1 MSQPE
6 FVGEQEVDFG
16 RYWVALVRYW
26 WIPVAGLVIG
36 AVVGLVVQSGSGSR
50 GYRADTT
57 IYLGQPFA
65 PGSTTA
71 IQSLPTRVGFVQGLI
86 SSKAVLKA
94 ASAKSGIPL
103 GKLTGAVSQAG
114 IGSTGST
121 RQTSSPA
128 VQVISVR
135 NASARKAVTASTAV
149 AEIAVKEFSTYVDI
163 KLGSYKTRLART
175 ERELASVDERIRY
188 AEEQQAKALADR
200 SLPATERL
208 IVLANFDN
216 VLQFNETKRAN
227 LEVSQ
232 LSLGDSIALA
242 QQVERA
248 RVIEPASAH
257 RIAPPSKRTGA
268 AVGLVI
274 GLVLGLLGAV
284 LFEPFSQLVK
294 RARTAS

>member
-6 FVGEQEVDFG
+6 FVGEQEVDIG

-26 WIPVAGLVIG
+26 WIPVAGLIVG
-36 AVVGLVVQSGSGSR
+36 AAVGLVVQTGSGSR

-65 PGSTTA
+65 PGSTTP
-71 IQSLPTRVGFVQGLI
+71 IQGVPTLVGFVQNLVA
-86 SSKAVLKA
+86 SKAVLKA
-94 ASAKSGIPL
+94 AAAKSGIPYGRL
-103 GKLTGAVSQAG
+103 QGAVSRRE
-114 IGSTGST
+114 IGNTGLT
-121 RQTSSPA
+121 RQSSSPA
-128 VQVISVR
+128 VQVISVH
-135 NASARKAVTASTAV
+135 NASAGKAVTAAATIGAL
-149 AEIAVKEFSTYVDI
+149 AVKQFSSYVDS
-163 KLGSYKTRLART
+163 KLVSYKTRLART

-188 AEEQQAKALADR
+188 AEDQQAKALADR

-216 VLQFNETKRAN
+216 VLQFNETRRSN

-232 LSLGDSIALA
+232 LALGDSIALA
-242 QQVERA
+242 QEVERA
-248 RVIEPASAH
+248 RIIEPASAH

-274 GLVLGLLGAV
+274 GFVLGLLGVV